1 MKLPDELI
9 FISNARKPVKT
20 TDARMDGKLCVIT
33 GATSGVGYEAAKRLA
48 QGGADLVLVCRNGEK
63 AARVCRELSTDYGAT
78 ADVVL
83 ADFAK
88 LAQVKE
94 AAGAI
99 LARYG
104 RIDVLINNAGL
115 HRTRRTMTEEGI
127 EMVFCVNHLASF
139 LLTRLLLD
147 TLKSSAPSRIIQVNS
162 DGHRFGGLNVNDL
175 NWRRRPYHGL
185 WSYGASKVAQ
195 LLTTWELAEQIEGSG
210 VTINAVHPG
219 AVQTAIGMDNG
230 PIYRW
235 YRHHFVNRFLK
246 DPAIAG
252 EALYYLAA
260 APEMA
265 EVSGRYF
272 NLTTDEPPASYVMN
286 RDVGKQIWKIS
297 EVLTGLN
304 GTA

>member
-9 FISNARKPVKT
+9 FIVNDRKPVKT

-63 AARVCRELSTDYGAT
+63 AARVSRELSTDYGAT

-88 LAQVKE
+88 LAQVRE

-99 LARYG
+99 LERIW

-115 HRTRRTMTEEGI
+115 HRTRRTLTEEGL

-147 TLKSSAPSRIIQVNS
+147 RLKSQRSIA
-162 DGHRFGGLNVNDL
+162 H
-175 NWRRRPYHGL
+175 
-185 WSYGASKVAQ
+185 
-195 LLTTWELAEQIEGSG
+195 
-210 VTINAVHPG
+210 HPG
-219 AVQTAIGMDNG
+219 QLRWTPLRGTERQRPQLESGDPIMACGATAHPRWRNCSRPGSWRSSSRAAV
-230 PIYRW
+230 
-235 YRHHFVNRFLK
+235 
-246 DPAIAG
+246 
-252 EALYYLAA
+252 
-260 APEMA
+260 
-265 EVSGRYF
+265 
-272 NLTTDEPPASYVMN
+272 
-286 RDVGKQIWKIS
+286 
-297 EVLTGLN
+297 
-304 GTA
+304 